1 MLERILMAAHRGLA
15 GCSAVA
21 GAEAGSA
28 LGKDTSREGGSRQGS
43 EAAGR
48 GDVAS
53 RRSVGSGGQGH
64 VLWGVQRCRKAESS
78 TWQPMWAAAVSTLR
92 CGCTLRVVR
101 HGFRGQQNLRGP
113 AQLGSHALAALVA
126 ALRAAGA
133 LLLTALPLAPFFLS
147 GDGSSVRLTASGR

>member
-53 RRSVGSGGQGH
+53 SAG
-64 VLWGVQRCRKAESS
+64 
-78 TWQPMWAAAVSTLR
+78 
-92 CGCTLRVVR
+92 
-101 HGFRGQQNLRGP
+101 
-113 AQLGSHALAALVA
+113 QLGAGVRVMCCGAFSGAERQNQAPGNQCGQLPSA
-126 ALRAAGA
+126 RSGAGA
-133 LLLTALPLAPFFLS
+133 
-147 GDGSSVRLTASGR
+147 RCE

>member
-48 GDVAS
+48 GGRS
-53 RRSVGSGGQGH
+53 PQSRSV
-64 VLWGVQRCRKAESS
+64 
-78 TWQPMWAAAVSTLR
+78 
-92 CGCTLRVVR
+92 
-101 HGFRGQQNLRGP
+101 
-113 AQLGSHALAALVA
+113 
-126 ALRAAGA
+126 AAGVRVMCRRA
-133 LLLTALPLAPFFLS
+133 FSGAERWNQAPGNQCGQLPSARS
-147 GDGSSVRLTASGR
+147 GAGARCE